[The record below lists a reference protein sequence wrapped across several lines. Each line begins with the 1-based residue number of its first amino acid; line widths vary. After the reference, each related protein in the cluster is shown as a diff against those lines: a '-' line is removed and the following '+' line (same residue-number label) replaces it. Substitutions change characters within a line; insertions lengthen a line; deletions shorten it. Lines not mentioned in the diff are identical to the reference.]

1 MENEC
6 AIQPSEPDSW
16 PIFVVSLADAL
27 ERRESVSAQLQ
38 ALGLTANIIDAVDG
52 RWGLSPEVERLID
65 RDRAEARVGRTVSGG
80 EFACAL
86 SHQGLYQRI
95 LDERLPGAIIL
106 EDDAI
111 LTPHFAE
118 FIRLK
123 GYLAADLVQMDH
135 LDARVWP
142 QGRRGFSPG
151 ITFFPLAENA
161 SLSTGYSLS
170 AKAAHYIL
178 ARSRPL
184 AGLADWPCNLMPL
197 APLVTLPHLVDH
209 PNTEVSGST
218 LERERDAARKSV
230 APSGS
235 RALRFFRASYWRR
248 WWFKRRTKK
257 VS

>member
-1 MENEC
+1 MADKG
-6 AIQPSEPDSW
+6 AIRPSKPEPW
-16 PIFVVSLADAL
+16 PIFVVSLSDAH
-27 ERRESVSAQLQ
+27 ERRESLNAQLQ
-38 ALGLTANIIDAVDG
+38 ALGLTAKIIDAVDG
-52 RWGLSPEVERLID
+52 RRGLSPEVEHLID
-65 RDRAEARVGRTVSGG
+65 RESAEERTGRKISAG

-95 LDERLPGAIIL
+95 FDESLPGAIIL

-111 LTPHFAE
+111 LTPDFAE
-118 FIRLK
+118 FIRHE

-135 LDARVWP
+135 LDARVWL
-142 QGRRGFSPG
+142 QGRKAFSPG
-151 ITFFPLAENA
+151 ITFFPLAANA
-161 SLSTGYSLS
+161 SLTTGYSLS

-184 AGLADWPCNLMPL
+184 AGLADWPCDIMPL
-197 APLVTLPHLVDH
+197 APLVTLPHLVNH
-209 PNTEVSGST
+209 PYIEVSGST

-230 APSGS
+230 TPSGS
-235 RALRFFRASYWRR
+235 RVLRFFRASYWRR